1 MNKKLIQSRFEKC
14 LKTYDENA
22 IVQKIMA
29 KNIAEMLDNFHCN
42 NILEI
47 GCGTG
52 LLTKEIVK
60 KIEYKTFKALDI
72 VTSCESFIKQIDEQ
86 IIFLPAD
93 IESFILQNDI
103 KYDLII
109 SNASL
114 QWVNNLE
121 EVINNLVL
129 KLTEN
134 GTFVFTLFGKNNYK
148 EISSTLNKSLNYYS
162 KEDLETILK
171 QYNYQISEETHQIE
185 FSTPIE
191 ILKHMK
197 YTGVN
202 SLEEISWTK
211 KDMFKFEQ
219 ECYKICKGSPKLTYN
234 PIYIKIINQ

>member
-148 EISSTLNKSLNYYS
+148 EITPS
-162 KEDLETILK
+162 KIYK
-171 QYNYQISEETHQIE
+171 Q
-185 FSTPIE
+185 FSWSIT
-191 ILKHMK
+191 
-197 YTGVN
+197 N
-202 SLEEISWTK
+202 
-211 KDMFKFEQ
+211 
-219 ECYKICKGSPKLTYN
+219 N
-234 PIYIKIINQ
+234 IYRT